1 MVAILTAPSGTVQD
15 PTAPR
20 RLAAAAPR
28 THRLRLAPDLTGNG
42 EAPAMKSGNCG
53 QDAQLRLRIL
63 TVIRNEV
70 QKVREKPPR

>member
-1 MVAILTAPSGTVQD
+1 MAAHSIAGPHPEPAASMAR
-15 PTAPR
+15 APR
-20 RLAAAAPR
+20 G
-28 THRLRLAPDLTGNG
+28 RLRGPAPDLTGNG

-63 TVIRNEV
+63 TAIRNEV